1 MMMCGKEAK
10 YRVVTDGVEARIG
23 QRLVLFKEHGEYGGF
38 HSVDCIAAEQAMNAY
53 VAQWTN
59 YCQHCQGAGVLTW
72 QENQAPLGSGHTW
85 LETLSEPCDNCVGA
99 GRCPRCGGAAPASWD
114 DGGEE
119 PCPHCGWNWCKVA
132 GDCKPDAE
140 CYCYE
145 WTDEGEFRDAKAQW
159 YADQP
164 DGAQRLEEF
173 ERRRQAHAEAVY
185 SRWRQ
190 RLGLKEGDV

>member
-1 MMMCGKEAK
+1 MTAYTYDTLAPVLMLEAVRQVREPVTIMYEGK
-10 YRVVTDGVEARIG
+10 VVREVQVNDR
-23 QRLVLFKEHGEYGGF
+23 GGAAIVF
-38 HSVDCIAAEQAMNAY
+38 DQSENMPPKQLGDVQALDCIAAEQAMNAY

-119 PCPHCGWNWCKVA
+119 PCPNCGWNWCKVA

-140 CYCYE
+140 CYCHE

-164 DGAQRLEEF
+164 N
-173 ERRRQAHAEAVY
+173 
-185 SRWRQ
+185 
-190 RLGLKEGDV
+190 